1 MRNSSLRKQAYHLM
15 KMNKEG
21 TYKERKRRAFVLDKM
36 IHGLYACQNT
46 PARWQ
51 DIETQHIH
59 KLVKCWKKQR
69 IKPTTIMRY
78 MVIIRKI
85 IADLDCHVP
94 YIDNKSL
101 QLTRTKPR
109 KKRIKMDAD
118 FWQCLTYPPVR
129 IIMALQMQFGLTF
142 NEAIK
147 IRAPVNIQDRQ
158 LTISGDIAFNSMERI
173 IPACAK
179 QQQAILNELN
189 HLIDTD
195 INLIKKYGHSHL
207 RTSWSSELKKYNL
220 PSNKSWRYWYAKR
233 RVVEMLLPEAGHAQ
247 ACQTIQN
254 EMGIKSRNT
263 LWSYLNH

>member
-1 MRNSSLRKQAYHLM
+1 MQNSSLRKQAYQLM
-15 KMNKEG
+15 KNNKEG
-21 TYKERKRRAFVLDKM
+21 TYKERKRRTFILDKTL
-36 IHGLYACQNT
+36 HGLYACKNT
-46 PARWQ
+46 PATWQ
-51 DIETQHIH
+51 DVETQHIH
-59 KLVKCWKKQR
+59 TLVKRWKQQR

-85 IADLDCHVP
+85 ISDLDCHVR
-94 YIDNKSL
+94 YIDNKCL
-101 QLTRTKPR
+101 QLSRPKPR

-118 FWQCLTYPPVR
+118 FWQYLTYPPVR

-147 IRAPVNIQDRQ
+147 IRYSVNIQDNQ

-173 IPACAK
+173 IPACTK

-189 HLIDTD
+189 HLIGAD
-195 INLIKKYGHSHL
+195 INFIKKYGHSHL
-207 RTSWSSELKKYNL
+207 RTSWSSEFKKYNL

-233 RVVEMLLPEAGHAQ
+233 RVEMLLPEVGYAQ

>member
-15 KMNKEG
+15 KINKEG

-36 IHGLYACQNT
+36 IHALYACQNT
-46 PARWQ
+46 PATWQ

-59 KLVKCWKKQR
+59 TLVKCWKKQR

-85 IADLDCHVP
+85 IADLDCHVR

-109 KKRIKMDAD
+109 KKRIKMAAD
-118 FWQCLTYPPVR
+118 FWQYLTYPPVR
-129 IIMALQMQFGLTF
+129 IIMALQIQFGLTF

-147 IRAPVNIQDRQ
+147 IRAPINIQDRQ
-158 LTISGDIAFNSMERI
+158 LTISDDIAFNSMERI
-173 IPACAK
+173 IQVCTK
-179 QQQAILNELN
+179 QQQTILNELN
-189 HLIDTD
+189 HLLDTD
-195 INLIKKYGHSHL
+195 INLIKKYSHSHL
-207 RTSWSSELKKYNL
+207 TAEWRSELIKYNL
-220 PSNKSWRYWYAKR
+220 PSNKSWRYWYAKQR
-233 RVVEMLLPEAGHAQ
+233 VEMLLPEAGLAQ
-247 ACQTIQN
+247 AYRVIQK
-254 EMGIKSRNT
+254 EMGVKSRNT